1 MPMDRVVFGEST
13 TGAVNARDIIFL
25 AGRGASMAR
34 KAQPHANTEQ
44 TAVTVERASRLYR
57 LLHLLAAG
65 APNRA
70 TLMRRLKLDVRG
82 FYRDLE
88 LLRASGIVVTAEA
101 RRYRLHTPLD
111 EAQARLPCPDPR
123 LTIGE
128 AVLLAR
134 GRTASHKKLR
144 LHLTGIIE
152 VKSSSRRK

>member
-1 MPMDRVVFGEST
+1 M
-13 TGAVNARDIIFL
+13 AKKARPNPN
-25 AGRGASMAR
+25 S
-34 KAQPHANTEQ
+34 EQ

-88 LLRASGIVVTAEA
+88 LLRASGIVVEAES
-101 RRYRLHTPLD
+101 RRYRLITPLTD
-111 EAQARLPCPDPR
+111 ALIRLPLPDPR

-128 AVLLAR
+128 ARILAR
-134 GRTASHKKLR
+134 GRSPAHRKLR
-144 LHLTGIIE
+144 DHLSRIT
-152 VKSSSRRK
+152 VTKPSSRPR

>member
-1 MPMDRVVFGEST
+1 M
-13 TGAVNARDIIFL
+13 AKKARPNPN
-25 AGRGASMAR
+25 S
-34 KAQPHANTEQ
+34 EQ

-88 LLRASGIVVTAEA
+88 LLRASGIVVEAES
-101 RRYRLHTPLD
+101 RRYHLITPLTD
-111 EAQARLPCPDPR
+111 ALIRLPLPDPR

-128 AVLLAR
+128 ARILAQ
-134 GRTASHKKLR
+134 GRSLAHRKLR
-144 LHLTGIIE
+144 DHLSRITAT
-152 VKSSSRRK
+152 KPSSRRR